1 MVQIHPPLPI
11 TMIKRD
17 IEAFLTPI
25 IEETGCE
32 LWGIEFGSA
41 KGKGRLLRIY
51 IDAIHGVDINDC
63 TKVSREIDYYFQHE
77 SIFSEFAFFEV
88 SSPGLDRKLFNQK
101 QYKKFVGDV
110 VSLSLFSKVN
120 NLRKLKGTLLE
131 VLDSEISVKTEG
143 ETLLLEL
150 SNIEVCKLD
159 LDDQIE
165 KKRMNKQILDVVAS
179 VSIEKGVDKT
189 IIFQALEEAIASA
202 TKKLVDDE
210 ANIDVVIDTT
220 TGEYKTYRKWDIV
233 KEIDESEVFQV
244 LESDLDG
251 YEVDEATASKEIENI
266 DFGRISAQAAKQVII
281 QKVREAERSKITK
294 KYENLVG
301 EVISGQVKRI
311 NRDFL
316 LLEIE
321 EDLNAQIPRD
331 QIIPGEIF
339 KLNDRVR
346 AVIKEIVSTPRGPQI
361 ILSRTDERLV
371 VQLFTQEVPEISE
384 GTIEIKAIA
393 RDPGY
398 RSKIAVKT
406 YDGRIDPVGACV
418 GMRGSR
424 VQAVSN
430 EIGNERIDIFI
441 HSDNPAEFVVNCLAP
456 VKIYSIL
463 VDERTSTLIL
473 EVEEENQAQII
484 GKNGQNLRLMT
495 HMIGWSFQVLNKEQ
509 FKEYQDSSLIEK
521 YDGLAKRLD
530 LSDKEKEGIVSKELD
545 SLEKIVDLDSKIL
558 AEIFGNEK
566 RTTELLDKAN
576 ELLLQDA
583 FNADFNDPTMEED
596 LVNLNGI
603 TNEVLSALSS
613 NNIKKLEDLAEMSV
627 GELQDISE
635 TISEKEA
642 SALIMEA
649 RKPWFE

>member
-1 MVQIHPPLPI
+1 MNNQI
-11 TMIKRD
+11 
-17 IEAFLTPI
+17 
-25 IEETGCE
+25 
-32 LWGIEFGSA
+32 
-41 KGKGRLLRIY
+41 
-51 IDAIHGVDINDC
+51 
-63 TKVSREIDYYFQHE
+63 
-77 SIFSEFAFFEV
+77 
-88 SSPGLDRKLFNQK
+88 
-101 QYKKFVGDV
+101 
-110 VSLSLFSKVN
+110 
-120 NLRKLKGTLLE
+120 LE
-131 VLDSEISVKTEG
+131 VVD
-143 ETLLLEL
+143 
-150 SNIEVCKLD
+150 
-159 LDDQIE
+159 
-165 KKRMNKQILDVVAS
+165 S
-179 VSIEKGVDKT
+179 VSMEKGVDKS
-189 IIFQALEEAIASA
+189 IIFEALEEAIASA
-202 TKKLVDDE
+202 TKKLLGESSEIKV
-210 ANIDVVIDTT
+210 NIDKT
-220 TGEYKTYRKWDIV
+220 TGEYVTFRYWQLSPSEDEDEGIELLPEDISDYETVDGLARK
-233 KEIDESEVFQV
+233 Q
-244 LESDLDG
+244 
-251 YEVDEATASKEIENI
+251 IENI

-281 QKVREAERSKITK
+281 QKVREAERSKITQ
-294 KYENLVG
+294 KYESLVG
-301 EVISGQVKRI
+301 QVISGQVKRI

-346 AVIKEIVSTPRGPQI
+346 AVIKEIMTTPRGPQI

-371 VQLFTQEVPEISE
+371 KELFTQEVPEISE
-384 GTIEIKAIA
+384 GTIEIKAIS

-430 EIGNERIDIFI
+430 EIGNERIDIFV
-441 HSDNPAEFVVNCLAP
+441 HSDNPAEFVVNCLSP

-495 HMIGWSFQVLNKEQ
+495 QMIGWSFKVFNKDQ
-509 FKEYQDSSLIEK
+509 FKEYQEASLEEK
-521 YDGLAKRLD
+521 VEKIGNRLNLNQDEIDGLKL
-530 LSDKEKEGIVSKELD
+530 KEYD
-545 SLEKIVDLDSKIL
+545 QLEKIVDAQESDLL
-558 AEIFGNEK
+558 EIFKTKERAEDVVNQSNEF
-566 RTTELLDKAN
+566 
-576 ELLLQDA
+576 LLQDA
-583 FNADFNDPTMEED
+583 FNQDFNDPTMEEA

-603 TNEVLSALSS
+603 TNEVLSDLSN

-627 GELQDISE
+627 PELMDLSDSITES
-635 TISEKEA
+635 EA

>member
-1 MVQIHPPLPI
+1 MNNQI
-11 TMIKRD
+11 
-17 IEAFLTPI
+17 
-25 IEETGCE
+25 
-32 LWGIEFGSA
+32 
-41 KGKGRLLRIY
+41 
-51 IDAIHGVDINDC
+51 
-63 TKVSREIDYYFQHE
+63 
-77 SIFSEFAFFEV
+77 
-88 SSPGLDRKLFNQK
+88 
-101 QYKKFVGDV
+101 
-110 VSLSLFSKVN
+110 
-120 NLRKLKGTLLE
+120 LE
-131 VLDSEISVKTEG
+131 VVD
-143 ETLLLEL
+143 
-150 SNIEVCKLD
+150 
-159 LDDQIE
+159 
-165 KKRMNKQILDVVAS
+165 S
-179 VSIEKGVDKT
+179 VSMEKGVDKS
-189 IIFQALEEAIASA
+189 IIFEALEEAIASA
-202 TKKLVDDE
+202 TKKLLGESSEIKV
-210 ANIDVVIDTT
+210 NIDKT
-220 TGEYKTYRKWDIV
+220 TGEYITFRYWQLSPSEDEDEKIELLPEDVSDYETVDGLARK
-233 KEIDESEVFQV
+233 Q
-244 LESDLDG
+244 
-251 YEVDEATASKEIENI
+251 IENI

-281 QKVREAERSKITK
+281 QKVREAERSKITQ
-294 KYENLVG
+294 KYESLVG
-301 EVISGQVKRI
+301 QVISGQVKRI

-346 AVIKEIVSTPRGPQI
+346 AVIKEIMTTPRGPQI

-371 VQLFTQEVPEISE
+371 KELFTQEVPEISE
-384 GTIEIKAIA
+384 GTIEIKAIS

-430 EIGNERIDIFI
+430 EIGNERIDIFV
-441 HSDNPAEFVVNCLAP
+441 HSDNPAEFVVNCLSP

-495 HMIGWSFQVLNKEQ
+495 QMIGWSFKVFNKDQ
-509 FKEYQDSSLIEK
+509 FKEYQEASLEEK
-521 YDGLAKRLD
+521 FEKIGNRLNLNQDEIDGLKL
-530 LSDKEKEGIVSKELD
+530 KEYD
-545 SLEKIVDLDSKIL
+545 QLEKIVDAQASNLL
-558 AEIFGNEK
+558 EIFKTKERAEDVVNQSNEF
-566 RTTELLDKAN
+566 
-576 ELLLQDA
+576 LLQDA
-583 FNADFNDPTMEED
+583 FNQDFNDPTMEEA

-603 TNEVLSALSS
+603 TNEVLSDLSN

-627 GELQDISE
+627 PELMDLSE
-635 TISEKEA
+635 SITESEA

>member
-1 MVQIHPPLPI
+1 
-11 TMIKRD
+11 
-17 IEAFLTPI
+17 
-25 IEETGCE
+25 
-32 LWGIEFGSA
+32 
-41 KGKGRLLRIY
+41 
-51 IDAIHGVDINDC
+51 
-63 TKVSREIDYYFQHE
+63 
-77 SIFSEFAFFEV
+77 
-88 SSPGLDRKLFNQK
+88 
-101 QYKKFVGDV
+101 
-110 VSLSLFSKVN
+110 
-120 NLRKLKGTLLE
+120 
-131 VLDSEISVKTEG
+131 
-143 ETLLLEL
+143 
-150 SNIEVCKLD
+150 
-159 LDDQIE
+159 
-165 KKRMNKQILDVVAS
+165 MNKQILEVVAS
-179 VSIEKGVDKT
+179 VSMEKGVEKD
-189 IIFQALEEAIASA
+189 IIFQALEEAISSA

-210 ANIDVVIDTT
+210 AIIDVIIDRN
-220 TGEYKTYRKWDIV
+220 TGEYETFRKWNIV
-233 KEIDESEVFQV
+233 DEIDESDVFQI
-244 LESDLDG
+244 LSSELSDHAVEEDL
-251 YEVDEATASKEIENI
+251 ATKKIDNI

-281 QKVREAERSKITK
+281 QKVREAERSKITA
-294 KYENLVG
+294 KYESLVG

-346 AVIKEIVSTPRGPQI
+346 AVIKEIVTTPRGPQI

-456 VKIYSIL
+456 IKIFSIL

-509 FKEYQDSSLIEK
+509 FKEYQDSTLVEK
-521 YDGLAKRLD
+521 YDNLASRLG
-530 LSDKEKEGIVSKELD
+530 LSDKEKELIVSSEID
-545 SLEKIVDLDSKIL
+545 SLEKLVDSSAEKTK
-558 AEIFGNEK
+558 EIFTTDK
-566 RTTELLDKAN
+566 RLTEVMDKAN

-583 FNADFNDPTMEED
+583 FNADFNDPTMED
-596 LVNLNGI
+596 GLVNLNGI
-603 TNEVLSALSS
+603 TNDILSALSA
-613 NNIKKLEDLAEMSV
+613 NNIKKLDELAEMSV
-627 GELQDISE
+627 GELMDISE
-635 TISEKEA
+635 KVTEKEA

-649 RKPWFE
+649 RKPWFN

>member
-1 MVQIHPPLPI
+1 M
-11 TMIKRD
+11 D
-17 IEAFLTPI
+17 
-25 IEETGCE
+25 
-32 LWGIEFGSA
+32 
-41 KGKGRLLRIY
+41 
-51 IDAIHGVDINDC
+51 
-63 TKVSREIDYYFQHE
+63 
-77 SIFSEFAFFEV
+77 
-88 SSPGLDRKLFNQK
+88 
-101 QYKKFVGDV
+101 
-110 VSLSLFSKVN
+110 
-120 NLRKLKGTLLE
+120 
-131 VLDSEISVKTEG
+131 
-143 ETLLLEL
+143 
-150 SNIEVCKLD
+150 
-159 LDDQIE
+159 
-165 KKRMNKQILDVVAS
+165 KQILEVVAS
-179 VSIEKGVDKT
+179 VSMEKGVDKT

-210 ANIDVVIDTT
+210 ANIEVLIDRE
-220 TGEYKTYRKWDIV
+220 TGEYRTFRNWDV
-233 KEIDESEVFQV
+233 VNEIDESNVFQI
-244 LESDLDG
+244 LEGDLDG
-251 YEVDEATASKEIENI
+251 HVVEDGMAKKEIENI

-281 QKVREAERSKITK
+281 QKVREAERSKITE
-294 KYENLVG
+294 KYESLVG

-331 QIIPGEIF
+331 EIIPGEIF

-346 AVIKEIVSTPRGPQI
+346 AVIKEIVTTPRGPQI

-371 VQLFTQEVPEISE
+371 VQLFSQEVPEISE

-463 VDERTSTLIL
+463 VDERTTTLIL

-495 HMIGWSFQVLNKEQ
+495 HMIGWSFKVLNKEQ
-509 FKEYQDSSLIEK
+509 FKEHQDSTLIEK
-521 YDGLAKRLD
+521 FDGLAARLG
-530 LSDKEKEGIVSKELD
+530 LSDKEKEGVIASEID
-545 SLEKIVDLDSKIL
+545 SLEQIIDLDTETISG
-558 AEIFGNEK
+558 IFGEEK
-566 RTTELLDKAN
+566 RTKEILDKAN

-583 FNADFNDPTMEED
+583 FNADFSDPTMED
-596 LVNLNGI
+596 SLVNLNGI
-603 TNEVLSALSS
+603 TNDILSSLSA
-613 NNIKKLEDLAEMSV
+613 NKIKKLDELAEMSV
-627 GELQDISE
+627 GELMDMSDKITE
-635 TISEKEA
+635 TEA

>member
-1 MVQIHPPLPI
+1 M
-11 TMIKRD
+11 
-17 IEAFLTPI
+17 
-25 IEETGCE
+25 
-32 LWGIEFGSA
+32 
-41 KGKGRLLRIY
+41 
-51 IDAIHGVDINDC
+51 
-63 TKVSREIDYYFQHE
+63 
-77 SIFSEFAFFEV
+77 
-88 SSPGLDRKLFNQK
+88 
-101 QYKKFVGDV
+101 
-110 VSLSLFSKVN
+110 
-120 NLRKLKGTLLE
+120 
-131 VLDSEISVKTEG
+131 
-143 ETLLLEL
+143 
-150 SNIEVCKLD
+150 
-159 LDDQIE
+159 
-165 KKRMNKQILDVVAS
+165 
-179 VSIEKGVDKT
+179 
-189 IIFQALEEAIASA
+189 
-202 TKKLVDDE
+202 
-210 ANIDVVIDTT
+210 
-220 TGEYKTYRKWDIV
+220 
-233 KEIDESEVFQV
+233 
-244 LESDLDG
+244 
-251 YEVDEATASKEIENI
+251 
-266 DFGRISAQAAKQVII
+266 
-281 QKVREAERSKITK
+281 
-294 KYENLVG
+294 VG

-530 LSDKEKEGIVSKELD
+530 LSNIEKEGIVSKELD

-627 GELQDISE
+627 GELQDISD

>member
-1 MVQIHPPLPI
+1 MNNQI
-11 TMIKRD
+11 
-17 IEAFLTPI
+17 
-25 IEETGCE
+25 
-32 LWGIEFGSA
+32 
-41 KGKGRLLRIY
+41 
-51 IDAIHGVDINDC
+51 
-63 TKVSREIDYYFQHE
+63 
-77 SIFSEFAFFEV
+77 
-88 SSPGLDRKLFNQK
+88 
-101 QYKKFVGDV
+101 
-110 VSLSLFSKVN
+110 
-120 NLRKLKGTLLE
+120 LE
-131 VLDSEISVKTEG
+131 VVD
-143 ETLLLEL
+143 
-150 SNIEVCKLD
+150 
-159 LDDQIE
+159 
-165 KKRMNKQILDVVAS
+165 S
-179 VSIEKGVDKT
+179 VSMEKGVDKS
-189 IIFQALEEAIASA
+189 IIFEALEEAIASA
-202 TKKLVDDE
+202 TKKLLGESSEIKV
-210 ANIDVVIDTT
+210 NIDKT
-220 TGEYKTYRKWDIV
+220 TGEYVTFRYWQLSPSEDEDEGIELLPEDISDYETVDGLARK
-233 KEIDESEVFQV
+233 Q
-244 LESDLDG
+244 
-251 YEVDEATASKEIENI
+251 IENI

-281 QKVREAERSKITK
+281 QKVREAERSKITQ
-294 KYENLVG
+294 KYESLVG
-301 EVISGQVKRI
+301 QVISGQVKRI

-346 AVIKEIVSTPRGPQI
+346 AVIKEIMTTPRGPQI

-371 VQLFTQEVPEISE
+371 KELFTQEVPEVSE
-384 GTIEIKAIA
+384 GTIEIKAIS

-430 EIGNERIDIFI
+430 EIGNERIDIFV
-441 HSDNPAEFVVNCLAP
+441 HSDNPAEFVVNCLSP

-495 HMIGWSFQVLNKEQ
+495 QMIGWSFKVFNKDQ
-509 FKEYQDSSLIEK
+509 FKEYQEASLEEK
-521 YDGLAKRLD
+521 FEKIGNRLNLNQDEIDGLKL
-530 LSDKEKEGIVSKELD
+530 KEYD
-545 SLEKIVDLDSKIL
+545 QLEKIVDAQESDLL
-558 AEIFGNEK
+558 EIFKTKERAEDVVNQSNEF
-566 RTTELLDKAN
+566 
-576 ELLLQDA
+576 LLQDA
-583 FNADFNDPTMEED
+583 FNQDFNDPTMEEA

-603 TNEVLSALSS
+603 TNEVLSDLSN

-627 GELQDISE
+627 PELMDLSE
-635 TISEKEA
+635 SITESEA

>member
-1 MVQIHPPLPI
+1 
-11 TMIKRD
+11 
-17 IEAFLTPI
+17 
-25 IEETGCE
+25 
-32 LWGIEFGSA
+32 
-41 KGKGRLLRIY
+41 
-51 IDAIHGVDINDC
+51 
-63 TKVSREIDYYFQHE
+63 
-77 SIFSEFAFFEV
+77 
-88 SSPGLDRKLFNQK
+88 
-101 QYKKFVGDV
+101 
-110 VSLSLFSKVN
+110 
-120 NLRKLKGTLLE
+120 
-131 VLDSEISVKTEG
+131 
-143 ETLLLEL
+143 
-150 SNIEVCKLD
+150 
-159 LDDQIE
+159 
-165 KKRMNKQILDVVAS
+165 MNKEILEVVAS
-179 VSIEKGVDKT
+179 VSMEKGVDKE
-189 IIFQALEEAIASA
+189 IIFEALEEAIASA
-202 TKKLVDDE
+202 SKKLLDDE
-210 ANIDVVIDTT
+210 ALVNVVIDRK
-220 TGEYKTYRKWDIV
+220 TGDYNTFRAW
-233 KEIDESEVFQV
+233 EI
-244 LESDLDG
+244 
-251 YEVDEATASKEIENI
+251 VDEVMNEVNEITEADVDKQEIVDGFAKVEIENI

-281 QKVREAERSKITK
+281 QKVREAERSKITA
-294 KYENLVG
+294 KYEGLVG
-301 EVISGQVKRI
+301 QVISGQVKRI

-371 VQLFTQEVPEISE
+371 VELFSQEVPEISE
-384 GTIEIKAIA
+384 GTIEIKAIS

-441 HSDNPAEFVVNCLAP
+441 HSENPAEFVVNCLAP
-456 VKIYSIL
+456 IKIFSIL
-463 VDERTSTLIL
+463 VDDRTSTLIL

-495 HMIGWSFQVLNKEQ
+495 QMIGWSFQVLNKEQ
-509 FKEYQDSSLIEK
+509 FAEYQNSSLIEK
-521 YDGLAKRLD
+521 FDQVAERLGLAD
-530 LSDKEKEGIVSKELD
+530 AEKEQMMAFEMD
-545 SLEKIVDLDSKIL
+545 TLEKVVDADADTLSKI
-558 AEIFGNEK
+558 FKTQK
-566 RTTELLDKAN
+566 RASEVTDKAN

-627 GELQDISE
+627 GELQDISD

>member
-1 MVQIHPPLPI
+1 MNNQI
-11 TMIKRD
+11 
-17 IEAFLTPI
+17 
-25 IEETGCE
+25 
-32 LWGIEFGSA
+32 
-41 KGKGRLLRIY
+41 
-51 IDAIHGVDINDC
+51 
-63 TKVSREIDYYFQHE
+63 
-77 SIFSEFAFFEV
+77 
-88 SSPGLDRKLFNQK
+88 
-101 QYKKFVGDV
+101 
-110 VSLSLFSKVN
+110 
-120 NLRKLKGTLLE
+120 LE
-131 VLDSEISVKTEG
+131 VVD
-143 ETLLLEL
+143 
-150 SNIEVCKLD
+150 
-159 LDDQIE
+159 
-165 KKRMNKQILDVVAS
+165 S
-179 VSIEKGVDKT
+179 VSMEKGVDKS
-189 IIFQALEEAIASA
+189 IIFEALEEAIASA
-202 TKKLVDDE
+202 TKKLLGESSEIKV
-210 ANIDVVIDTT
+210 NIDKT
-220 TGEYKTYRKWDIV
+220 TGEYVTFRYWQLSPSEDEDEGIELLPEDISDYETVDGLARK
-233 KEIDESEVFQV
+233 Q
-244 LESDLDG
+244 
-251 YEVDEATASKEIENI
+251 IENI

-281 QKVREAERSKITK
+281 QKVREAERSKITQ
-294 KYENLVG
+294 KYESLVG
-301 EVISGQVKRI
+301 QVISGQVKRI

-346 AVIKEIVSTPRGPQI
+346 AVIKEIMTTPRGPQI

-371 VQLFTQEVPEISE
+371 KELFTQEVPEISE
-384 GTIEIKAIA
+384 GTIEIKAIS

-430 EIGNERIDIFI
+430 EIGNERIDIFV
-441 HSDNPAEFVVNCLAP
+441 HSDNPAEFVVNCLSP

-495 HMIGWSFQVLNKEQ
+495 QMIGWSFKVFNKDQ
-509 FKEYQDSSLIEK
+509 FKEYQEASLEEK
-521 YDGLAKRLD
+521 FEKIGNRLNLNQDEIDGLKL
-530 LSDKEKEGIVSKELD
+530 KEYD
-545 SLEKIVDLDSKIL
+545 QLEKIVDAQESDLL
-558 AEIFGNEK
+558 EIFKTKERAQDVVNQSNEF
-566 RTTELLDKAN
+566 
-576 ELLLQDA
+576 LLQDA
-583 FNADFNDPTMEED
+583 FNQDFNDPTMEEA

-603 TNEVLSALSS
+603 TNEMLSDLSN

-627 GELQDISE
+627 PELMDLSE
-635 TISEKEA
+635 NITESEA

>member
-1 MVQIHPPLPI
+1 
-11 TMIKRD
+11 
-17 IEAFLTPI
+17 
-25 IEETGCE
+25 
-32 LWGIEFGSA
+32 
-41 KGKGRLLRIY
+41 
-51 IDAIHGVDINDC
+51 
-63 TKVSREIDYYFQHE
+63 
-77 SIFSEFAFFEV
+77 
-88 SSPGLDRKLFNQK
+88 
-101 QYKKFVGDV
+101 
-110 VSLSLFSKVN
+110 
-120 NLRKLKGTLLE
+120 
-131 VLDSEISVKTEG
+131 
-143 ETLLLEL
+143 
-150 SNIEVCKLD
+150 
-159 LDDQIE
+159 
-165 KKRMNKQILDVVAS
+165 MNKQILEVVAS
-179 VSIEKGVDKT
+179 VSMEKGVEKD
-189 IIFQALEEAIASA
+189 IIFQALEEAISSA
-202 TKKLVDDE
+202 TKKLIDDE
-210 ANIDVVIDTT
+210 AIIEVVIDKN
-220 TGEYKTYRKWDIV
+220 TGEYETFRKWNIV
-233 KEIDESEVFQV
+233 EEVNESDVFQILSTDLSDHIVESE
-244 LESDLDG
+244 L
-251 YEVDEATASKEIENI
+251 ASKKIDNI

-294 KYENLVG
+294 KYESLVG
-301 EVISGQVKRI
+301 EVVSGQVKRI
-311 NRDFL
+311 NKDFL

-346 AVIKEIVSTPRGPQI
+346 AVIKEIVTTPRGPQI

-441 HSDNPAEFVVNCLAP
+441 HSDNPAEFVVNCLSP
-456 VKIYSIL
+456 IKIFSIL

-473 EVEEENQAQII
+473 EVDEENQAQII

-495 HMIGWSFQVLNKEQ
+495 YMIGWTFQVLNKEQ
-509 FKEYQDSSLIEK
+509 FKEYQDSTLVEK
-521 YDGLAKRLD
+521 YDNLSTRLGLSLN
-530 LSDKEKEGIVSKELD
+530 EKELLISSEID
-545 SLEKIVDLDSKIL
+545 SLEKLVDSSAEKTK
-558 AEIFGNEK
+558 EIFSSDK
-566 RTTELLDKAN
+566 RFTEVMDKAN

-603 TNEVLSALSS
+603 TNDILSALST
-613 NNIKKLEDLAEMSV
+613 NNIKKLDELAEMSV
-627 GELQDISE
+627 GELMDISE
-635 TISEKEA
+635 KVTEKEA

-649 RKPWFE
+649 RKPWFN

>member
-1 MVQIHPPLPI
+1 M
-11 TMIKRD
+11 D
-17 IEAFLTPI
+17 
-25 IEETGCE
+25 
-32 LWGIEFGSA
+32 
-41 KGKGRLLRIY
+41 
-51 IDAIHGVDINDC
+51 
-63 TKVSREIDYYFQHE
+63 
-77 SIFSEFAFFEV
+77 
-88 SSPGLDRKLFNQK
+88 
-101 QYKKFVGDV
+101 
-110 VSLSLFSKVN
+110 
-120 NLRKLKGTLLE
+120 
-131 VLDSEISVKTEG
+131 
-143 ETLLLEL
+143 
-150 SNIEVCKLD
+150 
-159 LDDQIE
+159 
-165 KKRMNKQILDVVAS
+165 KQILEVVDS
-179 VSIEKGVDKT
+179 VSMEKGVDKE
-189 IIFQALEEAIASA
+189 IIFQALEEAISSA
-202 TKKLVDDE
+202 TKKLIEDE
-210 ANIDVVIDTT
+210 ANINVVIDRDN
-220 TGEYKTYRKWDIV
+220 GSYRTFRNWTIVSEEDLIDRVFEITKEDI
-233 KEIDESEVFQV
+233 
-244 LESDLDG
+244 SDHKIEEG
-251 YEVDEATASKEIENI
+251 IATKEIENI

-294 KYENLVG
+294 KYENLLG
-301 EVISGQVKRI
+301 QVISGQVKRI

-346 AVIKEIVSTPRGPQI
+346 AVIKEIVTTPRGPQI

-371 VQLFTQEVPEISE
+371 MELFTQEVPEISE

-463 VDERTSTLIL
+463 VDERTSTLVL

-495 HMIGWSFQVLNKEQ
+495 QMIGWSFQVLNKEQ

-521 YDGLAKRLD
+521 YNQVSNRLELND
-530 LSDKEKEGIVSKELD
+530 EEKEKLIAAELET
-545 SLEKIVDLDSKIL
+545 LEKVVD
-558 AEIFGNEK
+558 ANQ
-566 RTTELLDKAN
+566 ELLKKIVNDPKRAASIVEKAN

-583 FNADFNDPTMEED
+583 FNEDFNDPTMEDD
-596 LVNLNGI
+596 LVNLRGI
-603 TNEVLSALSS
+603 TNDVLSSLSN
-613 NNIKKLEDLAEMSV
+613 NNIKKLDELAEMSV
-627 GELQDISE
+627 PELMDISE
-635 TISEKEA
+635 KITENEA

-649 RKPWFE
+649 RKPWFD

>member
-1 MVQIHPPLPI
+1 MNNQI
-11 TMIKRD
+11 
-17 IEAFLTPI
+17 
-25 IEETGCE
+25 
-32 LWGIEFGSA
+32 
-41 KGKGRLLRIY
+41 
-51 IDAIHGVDINDC
+51 
-63 TKVSREIDYYFQHE
+63 
-77 SIFSEFAFFEV
+77 
-88 SSPGLDRKLFNQK
+88 
-101 QYKKFVGDV
+101 
-110 VSLSLFSKVN
+110 
-120 NLRKLKGTLLE
+120 LE
-131 VLDSEISVKTEG
+131 VVD
-143 ETLLLEL
+143 
-150 SNIEVCKLD
+150 
-159 LDDQIE
+159 
-165 KKRMNKQILDVVAS
+165 S
-179 VSIEKGVDKT
+179 VSMEKGVDKS
-189 IIFQALEEAIASA
+189 IIFEALEEAIASA
-202 TKKLVDDE
+202 TKKLLGESSEIKV
-210 ANIDVVIDTT
+210 NIDKT
-220 TGEYKTYRKWDIV
+220 TGEYITFRYWQLSPSEDEDEGIELLPEDVSDYETVDGLARK
-233 KEIDESEVFQV
+233 Q
-244 LESDLDG
+244 
-251 YEVDEATASKEIENI
+251 IENI

-281 QKVREAERSKITK
+281 QKVREAERSKITQ
-294 KYENLVG
+294 KYESLVG
-301 EVISGQVKRI
+301 QVISGQVKRI

-346 AVIKEIVSTPRGPQI
+346 AVIKEIMTTPRGPQI

-371 VQLFTQEVPEISE
+371 KELFTQEVPEISE
-384 GTIEIKAIA
+384 GTIEIKAIS

-430 EIGNERIDIFI
+430 EIGNERIDIFV
-441 HSDNPAEFVVNCLAP
+441 HSDNPAEFVVNCLSP

-495 HMIGWSFQVLNKEQ
+495 QMIGWSFKVFNKDQ
-509 FKEYQDSSLIEK
+509 FKEYQEASLEEK
-521 YDGLAKRLD
+521 FEKIGKRLNLNQDEIDGLKL
-530 LSDKEKEGIVSKELD
+530 KEYD
-545 SLEKIVDLDSKIL
+545 QLEKIVDAQASNLL
-558 AEIFGNEK
+558 EIFKTKERAEDVVNQSNEF
-566 RTTELLDKAN
+566 
-576 ELLLQDA
+576 LLQDA
-583 FNADFNDPTMEED
+583 FNQDFNDPTMEEA

-603 TNEVLSALSS
+603 TNEVLSDLSN

-627 GELQDISE
+627 PELMDLSE
-635 TISEKEA
+635 SITESEA

>member
-1 MVQIHPPLPI
+1 M
-11 TMIKRD
+11 D
-17 IEAFLTPI
+17 
-25 IEETGCE
+25 
-32 LWGIEFGSA
+32 
-41 KGKGRLLRIY
+41 
-51 IDAIHGVDINDC
+51 
-63 TKVSREIDYYFQHE
+63 
-77 SIFSEFAFFEV
+77 
-88 SSPGLDRKLFNQK
+88 
-101 QYKKFVGDV
+101 
-110 VSLSLFSKVN
+110 
-120 NLRKLKGTLLE
+120 
-131 VLDSEISVKTEG
+131 
-143 ETLLLEL
+143 
-150 SNIEVCKLD
+150 
-159 LDDQIE
+159 
-165 KKRMNKQILDVVAS
+165 KQILEVVAS
-179 VSIEKGVDKT
+179 VSMEKGVDKT

-210 ANIDVVIDTT
+210 ANIEVLIDRE
-220 TGEYKTYRKWDIV
+220 TGEYRTFRNWDV
-233 KEIDESEVFQV
+233 VNEIDESNVFQI
-244 LESDLDG
+244 LEGDLDG
-251 YEVDEATASKEIENI
+251 HVVVDGMAKKEIENI

-281 QKVREAERSKITK
+281 QKVREAERSKITE
-294 KYENLVG
+294 KYESLVG

-331 QIIPGEIF
+331 EIIPGEIF

-346 AVIKEIVSTPRGPQI
+346 AVIKEIVTTPRGPQI

-371 VQLFTQEVPEISE
+371 VQLFSQEVPEISE

-463 VDERTSTLIL
+463 VDERTTTLIL

-495 HMIGWSFQVLNKEQ
+495 HMIGWSFKVLNKEQ
-509 FKEYQDSSLIEK
+509 FKEHQDSTLIEK
-521 YDGLAKRLD
+521 FDGLAARLG
-530 LSDKEKEGIVSKELD
+530 LSDKEKEGVIASEID
-545 SLEKIVDLDSKIL
+545 SLEKIIDLDTETISG
-558 AEIFGNEK
+558 IFGEEK
-566 RTTELLDKAN
+566 RTKEILDKAN

-583 FNADFNDPTMEED
+583 FNADFSDPTMED
-596 LVNLNGI
+596 SLVNLNGI
-603 TNEVLSALSS
+603 TNDILSSLSA
-613 NNIKKLEDLAEMSV
+613 NKIKKLDELAEMSV
-627 GELQDISE
+627 GELMDMSDKITE
-635 TISEKEA
+635 TEA